1 MIKELRVYVLE
12 VLEAYEKVCDKKIN
26 TTRVGQISALR
37 RFCNPD
43 SPKDPS
49 SIRTY
54 VHLLISEINAE
65 INTRFQI
72 FRKKKSSKLVDAL
85 EEALVAYDRQK
96 TDGFSYEAA
105 QPTSSLS
112 MSMLPNSGVS
122 FMPRSPLMINNQ

>member
-1 MIKELRVYVLE
+1 MIKELRVYILE
-12 VLEAYEKVCDKKIN
+12 VLEAYEKVCDKKIHS
-26 TTRVGQISALR
+26 TRTGQLSALR
-37 RFCNPD
+37 RYCNPD

-54 VHLLISEINAE
+54 VHLLISEINSE

-96 TDGFSYEAA
+96 TDGFSFEAP
-105 QPTSSLS
+105 QSISSMP
-112 MSMLPNSGVS
+112 MSMLPNPVMNL
-122 FMPRSPLMINNQ
+122 MPRSPLMINNQ